1 MSFRL
6 LRPVLACVAA
16 MVLAQPLLA
25 QSAPPARRPARE
37 LPGARLPR
45 AGQAGRLPPR
55 AQATPNNPARERQ
68 IRQAIAR
75 LAKQRIGLTDA
86 QMAQLG
92 PINQRFEGERRRIIR
107 EERQTR
113 LSLRQAM
120 QDSAGGNQDE
130 IARHMDRLIQLQRE
144 RVDLLDHEQ
153 QELAKVMTPAQRAKY
168 MVFQENVR
176 RRFEQAGQ
184 QNVVPD
190 TTGQP

>member
-1 MSFRL
+1 
-6 LRPVLACVAA
+6 
-16 MVLAQPLLA
+16 
-25 QSAPPARRPARE
+25 
-37 LPGARLPR
+37 
-45 AGQAGRLPPR
+45 LPPR
-55 AQATPNNPARERQ
+55 AQGAPNNARERQ

-107 EERQTR
+107 DERQTR

-120 QDSAGGNQDE
+120 QDSGGGNQDE

-190 TTGQP
+190 TTGQ

>member
-1 MSFRL
+1 
-6 LRPVLACVAA
+6 
-16 MVLAQPLLA
+16 
-25 QSAPPARRPARE
+25 
-37 LPGARLPR
+37 
-45 AGQAGRLPPR
+45 
-55 AQATPNNPARERQ
+55 
-68 IRQAIAR
+68 
-75 LAKQRIGLTDA
+75 
-86 QMAQLG
+86 MAQLG

-107 EERQTR
+107 DERQTR

-120 QDSAGGNQDE
+120 QDSGGGNQDE

-190 TTGQP
+190 TTGQ